1 MHVIGPSGL
10 AGIFEGRYRAWT
22 FARRHPAAWL
32 SSTRLLRR
40 YVLEVRPDVVHLH
53 LLRWSSRPC
62 SAIAGDQDHL
72 PTPQLGVRSGPR
84 LGEAHR
90 MGIRGIDEVWWRNGV
105 FCSLCGELEEGRRWR
120 VLDRGAFV
128 VGVPIDTDH
137 FRPPDSRTSTTP
149 VRIVCV
155 GRGICRQKNQTGPL
169 AAWERHPIDGARLV
183 FVGPGDT
190 AEIERVARTNF
201 GSSLLCVSGVD
212 DVRAGCWTRQLRSVP
227 SLYEGQLVA
236 MAEALACGV
245 PVVSTAVNGSDV
257 LTESDPPCGATVPLG
272 DMTGLLHETKT
283 MLGSADFEAISMSA
297 RGQALA
303 SFEPRMVISRVLD
316 AYEEVCAARPLG

>member
-1 MHVIGPSGL
+1 MSG
-10 AGIFEGRYRAWT
+10 
-22 FARRHPAAWL
+22 
-32 SSTRLLRR
+32 
-40 YVLEVRPDVVHLH
+40 
-53 LLRWSSRPC
+53 
-62 SAIAGDQDHL
+62 
-72 PTPQLGVRSGPR
+72 
-84 LGEAHR
+84 
-90 MGIRGIDEVWWRNGV
+90 
-105 FCSLCGELEEGRRWR
+105 
-120 VLDRGAFV
+120 
-128 VGVPIDTDH
+128 
-137 FRPPDSRTSTTP
+137 
-149 VRIVCV
+149 
-155 GRGICRQKNQTGPL
+155 GICRQKNQTGL
-169 AAWERHPIDGARLV
+169 AGGVERHPIDGARLV

-212 DVRAGCWTRQLRSVP
+212 DVRAGGCADAAVFLPSPRSTRVS
-227 SLYEGQLVA
+227 LVA